1 LIDKTYLMRY
11 ENNDRLIRNDNK
23 YGPSDIYY
31 KSYPISLKMI
41 KTRNE
46 NDDWLIIAYGPCFSR
61 AKSEAR
67 WLVGGHLV
75 PKVGHLTLFHA
86 SRMYR
91 ISSSC
96 CEIGRLCGCCCCC
109 PAAVAYRALLLL
121 CAPTDGELPALWL
134 LYPGELDAPATE
146 LLLWWW
152 W

>member
-1 LIDKTYLMRY
+1 MNIIIDWSEMIVSMALLIVL
-11 ENNDRLIRNDNK
+11 L
-23 YGPSDIYY
+23 
-31 KSYPISLKMI
+31 YPIVIPYNWSNLEMRM
-41 KTRNE
+41 TT
-46 NDDWLIIAYGPCFSR
+46 DSSMATVPVFSR

-91 ISSSC
+91 INSSC